1 MIEAADFPDWA
12 LRSAWRVALEQDF
25 EPEMTAEWFPAWMLL
40 EEPGL
45 AAALAPCRTDGDPSR
60 ASMPRCRCWPIRAWM
75 DTELNSAVRSRLST
89 RVCWADFWRSGRRPP
104 RLCRYRGR
112 KREQR
117 RSLRRR
123 YDHPRPNAIGARGS
137 RRLAHGLPS
146 QLRPDSFKFDPNRIR
161 VDDGCD
167 STSGENRIVGV
178 RSVSHGERSCGGC
191 VTVAYDVRHRCL
203 LPGFERVPPNPLAQ
217 PDSVY
222 RLPPLSI
229 WWRRPLT

>member
-1 MIEAADFPDWA
+1 MTIRLRACRAPSSGQWRFCERRPVSASWKRLAPPTTLAAKDWSA
-12 LRSAWRVALEQDF
+12 IPASGIAAVRSGDTGGDCPYRYLNA
-25 EPEMTAEWFPAWMLL
+25 
-40 EEPGL
+40 PGL
-45 AAALAPCRTDGDPSR
+45 AKMVSCESR
-60 ASMPRCRCWPIRAWM
+60 R
-75 DTELNSAVRSRLST
+75 RL
-89 RVCWADFWRSGRRPP
+89 
-104 RLCRYRGR
+104 RGR

-123 YDHPRPNAIGARGS
+123 YDHPRPNAIDARRF

-191 VTVAYDVRHRCL
+191 VIVAYDVRHRCL

-217 PDSVY
+217 PDSAY